1 MATWVFP
8 DNTVLC
14 NFAAVSRLDLLKDWL
29 RGRGRWCEAVAFE
42 ARRSAAVHPA
52 LAGIVNDGWL
62 GAPVEL
68 DHDAAITVDRIRRV
82 VFGGDST
89 QPLKHLGEAQTC
101 YAIRHLTEFTD
112 AWWVSDDRDAVEYA
126 RRQSIQTYRTLEV
139 MQMIVADGDL
149 TAQAALLLM
158 NEMVAAGRSLF
169 VPDTA
174 RELQ

>member
-42 ARRSAAVHPA
+42 ARLSAAVHPA

-101 YAIRHLTEFTD
+101 
-112 AWWVSDDRDAVEYA
+112 
-126 RRQSIQTYRTLEV
+126 
-139 MQMIVADGDL
+139 
-149 TAQAALLLM
+149 
-158 NEMVAAGRSLF
+158 
-169 VPDTA
+169 
-174 RELQ
+174 

>member
-1 MATWVFP
+1 M
-8 DNTVLC
+8 
-14 NFAAVSRLDLLKDWL
+14 
-29 RGRGRWCEAVAFE
+29 
-42 ARRSAAVHPA
+42 
-52 LAGIVNDGWL
+52 
-62 GAPVEL
+62 
-68 DHDAAITVDRIRRV
+68 
-82 VFGGDST
+82 FGGDST

-158 NEMVAAGRSLF
+158 NDMVAAGRSLF